1 MLPDLE
7 SGWAGWA
14 FLEGTTVVEV
24 SGSRVQDQQLTRI
37 SKTTKKHVASNES
50 LEFLPTTTITSLE
63 VKIVF
68 FTHELKSFR
77 YRSVYF

>member
-37 SKTTKKHVASNES
+37 SKTSKKQVASNES
-50 LEFLPTTTITSLE
+50 LEFLPTTKFTSLE

-68 FTHELKSFR
+68 FTHE
-77 YRSVYF
+77 

>member
-1 MLPDLE
+1 MLPDSE

-50 LEFLPTTTITSLE
+50 LEFLPTTKFTSLE

-68 FTHELKSFR
+68 FTHE
-77 YRSVYF
+77 